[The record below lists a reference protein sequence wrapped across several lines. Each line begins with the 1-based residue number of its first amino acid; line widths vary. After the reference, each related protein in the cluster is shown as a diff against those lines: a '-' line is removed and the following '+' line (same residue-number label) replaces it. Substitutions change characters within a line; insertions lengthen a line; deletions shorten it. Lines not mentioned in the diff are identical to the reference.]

1 MADAKVS
8 LKGLLLDPIAKN
20 NPIALQFWVSVLH

>member
-1 MADAKVS
+1 MADAKVN

-20 NPIALQFWVSVLH
+20 NPIALQIGRAHV